1 MTKLETYYVTHVV
14 TMGVKTS
21 AICRGLPLR
30 EPPTDHFTAACLV
43 AWPLDESEAVVDS
56 AQPVCFSDVN
66 YVEQKLVSIKS
77 TWFAY
82 KTPVGL
88 YQNHAN

>member
-1 MTKLETYYVTHVV
+1 MTKSETYYVTHVV

-21 AICRGLPLR
+21 AICR
-30 EPPTDHFTAACLV
+30 EPPTDHFTAAFLV
-43 AWPLDESEAVVDS
+43 AWRLDESEAVVDS
-56 AQPVCFSDVN
+56 AQPICFSDVN

-77 TWFAY
+77 TY